1 MTQQTGGQPGGRD
14 AWVDYAKAIGIILVV
29 YGHVARGIFNAGIP
43 LDVPL
48 YRLVDSVVYSFHM
61 PLFFF
66 LSGLFFFHS
75 LHRRGAIAL
84 VANKI
89 DTILYPYI
97 LWSLIQGLVEVWLS
111 PYTNSKVGLI
121 EVLDFWNP
129 RAQFWFLYALFL
141 VIMTAI
147 LVFRRDN
154 PVLIRAVLFISA
166 IAYCLQD
173 GIPSVLH
180 SHYVMKNFVFFA
192 LGIWFYTVKD
202 RLTTYPGRWAAA
214 GGIGFV
220 VAQILFHAGLGLTF
234 EDKGISSLA
243 VAVVSILAVASL
255 CLWLA
260 RTPVH
265 WVLTLG
271 AASMAIYLMHV
282 LVGSGMRI
290 LLSRFLGIQDAV
302 IHLLSGCL
310 AGILLPLLIYLLL
323 HRLRVRGLFEA
334 PAMLS
339 AEAWYHRHFGVGRT
353 APRSA
358 EPLRVPP
365 DSNREG

>member
-1 MTQQTGGQPGGRD
+1 MRGEIVNKPGGRD
-14 AWVDYAKAIGIILVV
+14 AWVDYAKAIGIVLVV

-43 LDVPL
+43 LDMPL

-75 LHRRGAIAL
+75 LHRRGAVAL
-84 VANKI
+84 ATNKI

-97 LWSLIQGLVEVWLS
+97 LWSLIQGLTEVWLS
-111 PYTNSKVGLI
+111 SYTNSKVGLF
-121 EVLDFWNP
+121 EVLAVWNP

-154 PVLIRAVLFISA
+154 PVLIWAVLFISA
-166 IAYCLQD
+166 VAYCFQ
-173 GIPSVLH
+173 GSIPSLLH
-180 SHYVMKNFVFFA
+180 SHYVVMNFVFFA
-192 LGIWFYTVKD
+192 LGIWFHTVQD
-202 RLTTYPGRWAAA
+202 RLTAHPGRWAAA
-214 GGIGFV
+214 GAVAFV
-220 VAQILFHAGLGLTF
+220 TVQILFHAGLGLTF
-234 EDKGISSLA
+234 DDKGIASLA

-260 RTPVH
+260 RTPAH
-265 WVLTLG
+265 WVMTLG
-271 AASMAIYLMHV
+271 EASMAIYLMHV

-302 IHLLSGCL
+302 VHLLAGCL
-310 AGILLPLLIYLLL
+310 AGILLPLLVYLLL
-323 HRLRVRGLFEA
+323 HRLKVKGLFEA
-334 PAMLS
+334 PAILS
-339 AEAWYHRHFGVGRT
+339 AEAWYRRHFGVGKT
-353 APRSA
+353 ASRSA

-365 DSNREG
+365 ESNREG